1 MVAEEA
7 QELGRDGVL
16 AVKQWLESTTHVNF
30 DFMVYD
36 NQPKCTLENLSPN
49 PKRFDLEG
57 RFLEKKARALS
68 VESKRYKTVGG
79 QAAGFQQFL
88 AITYSTTARELE
100 TVGDTRREYM
110 WVTYHP
116 FAQTKWPKLT
126 KKANIR
132 EALLAYPKYLGTTDG
147 LPTGTVRGLDED
159 VVDLLTQRLWILVFN
174 EKQERLM
181 LSPKELSKV
190 FAQLKRKP

>member
-36 NQPKCTLENLSPN
+36 NQAKCTLENLSAK

-68 VESKRYKTVGG
+68 VESKHYKTVGG
-79 QAAGFQQFL
+79 QAAGFQEFL
-88 AITYSTTARELE
+88 AIAYSTTARELE
-100 TVGDTRREYM
+100 TIGDTRREYM

-116 FAQTKWPKLT
+116 FAQTLWPKLT
-126 KKANIR
+126 KKGNIR
-132 EALLAYPKYLGTTDG
+132 KALENYPRFLGQA
-147 LPTGTVRGLDED
+147 PNEPEGTYRDVNED
-159 VVDLLTQRLWILVFN
+159 VVDLLADRLWVLVFSH
-174 EKQERLM
+174 KQEKLM